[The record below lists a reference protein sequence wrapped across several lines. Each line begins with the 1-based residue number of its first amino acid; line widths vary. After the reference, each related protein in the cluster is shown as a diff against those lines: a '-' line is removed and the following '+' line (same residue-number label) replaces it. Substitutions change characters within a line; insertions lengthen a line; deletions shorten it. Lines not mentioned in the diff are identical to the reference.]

1 MEIFTEQVFSGIS
14 CFFLFVCLLAFFSS
28 EPLKKK
34 FGLKKTKPFKSLSH
48 ADDFF
53 RQGSSKISSVIFSFH
68 NLLSFEI

>member
-14 CFFLFVCLLAFFSS
+14 CFCLFVCFLAFFSS

-34 FGLKKTKPFKSLSH
+34 VGLKKKPFKSLSH

-68 NLLSFEI
+68 NLLSF